1 MIDIISKVVG
11 EFASAV
17 TKESSRM
24 IRGEVEYVTGTIR
37 KNIREGFREGFDAI
51 RAGIFYLFLGMGCT
65 LVGLVFGTW
74 GLAKFFDSCFGNL
87 MPNVAGLGFMVF
99 GLLVL
104 LVGVFSFA
112 MSKPK

>member
-1 MIDIISKVVG
+1 MIDMISKVVG

-51 RAGIFYLFLGMGCT
+51 RAGILYLFLGMGCT
-65 LVGLVFGTW
+65 LVGLVFATW
-74 GLAKFFDSCFGNL
+74 GLAKFFDSYFE
-87 MPNVAGLGFMVF
+87 PFKVAGLGFIVF

-104 LVGVFSFA
+104 LIGVFSFT

>member
-24 IRGEVEYVTGTIR
+24 IRSEVEYVTGTIR

-51 RAGIFYLFLGMGCT
+51 RANIFYLFLGMGCT
-65 LVGLVFGTW
+65 LVGLVFATW
-74 GLAKFFDSCFGNL
+74 GLARLFAEYFKPFGE
-87 MPNVAGLGFMVF
+87 GFGFMVF
-99 GLLVL
+99 GLVVL
-104 LVGVFSFA
+104 LIGVFSFA

>member
-1 MIDIISKVVG
+1 MIDMISKLVG

-24 IRGEVEYVTGTIR
+24 IRSEVEYVTGTIR

-65 LVGLVFGTW
+65 LVGLVFAIW
-74 GLAKFFDSCFGNL
+74 GLAKFFDSYFEQF
-87 MPNVAGLGFMVF
+87 NVAGLGFIVF

-104 LVGVFSFA
+104 LIGVFSFA